1 MMSKAGLKRRKEH
14 RSRVT
19 AYETLKSKLS
29 IYQCSRGSEREML
42 LREINELAEKLQIKS
57 H

>member
-14 RSRVT
+14 RSRAT

-29 IYQCSRGSEREML
+29 IYQGSRGPEREVL
-42 LREINELAEKLQIKS
+42 KHEIKELAEKLKLQR